1 MIDDNVRSQSLL
13 MNGRSRQQSFFWR
26 VLATIGPGL
35 MVCFADTDGPC
46 LITAADSGA
55 VYGYKLLM
63 LQIVLAPI
71 LFVAQELTV
80 RLALLRGMG
89 VVGLVKADVGR
100 VWALLVAIPLLA
112 SCFFGLQSEYSAI
125 GQTMRF
131 WGWPVWV
138 TNTCITCLL
147 LVLALSGSYNCA
159 EKVGLTLGAFQ
170 MLLFITMFMAKP
182 DGQQVFDQLLDFP
195 LQDSG
200 YIKLMT
206 SNIGAVI
213 MPWMLAYQQ
222 SAICDKGLSEEGA
235 EHLLIERIDTFVG
248 SFLTQGV
255 MAAMLV
261 TIAAAVRKGEGV
273 ESVDDLLTI
282 FARVLGNENA
292 ARWVLTFAIVGAC
305 VVAAIVQTLTAS
317 WVLEELWNDR
327 SATSSQRSTGFFQM
341 KANFRARPMFYMAYV
356 VVCTVAFIVTVAT
369 DNAVDLSIFTQF
381 LNGVLMPPVIFALW
395 FLAAFRLPEEQ
406 RLRGFYKW
414 LAFALFAIC
423 SAFCLGSVAF
433 SF

>member
-1 MIDDNVRSQSLL
+1 MIDDNMRSQSLQL
-13 MNGRSRQQSFFWR
+13 NGRSHQQSLFRR

-55 VYGYKLLM
+55 EYGYRLLM
-63 LQIVLAPI
+63 LQILLAPI

-80 RLALLRGMG
+80 RLGLLRGMG
-89 VVGLVKADVGR
+89 VVGLVKADAGKT
-100 VWALLVAIPLLA
+100 WALLVAIPLLA
-112 SCFFGLQSEYSAI
+112 SCFFGLQSEYSVI
-125 GQTMRF
+125 GQTMTF

-138 TNTCITCLL
+138 TNSCITCLL

-159 EKVGLTLGAFQ
+159 EKVGLTLGACQ

-182 DGQQVFDQLLDFP
+182 DGKQVLDQLVQFP
-195 LQDSG
+195 VQDSG
-200 YIKLMT
+200 YIKLVT

-222 SAICDKGLSEEGA
+222 SAICDKGLSEGGA

-255 MAAMLV
+255 MAAMLITV
-261 TIAAAVRKGEGV
+261 GAAIQPGKTV

-282 FARVLGNENA
+282 FARVLGSENG
-292 ARWVLTFAIVGAC
+292 ARWLLTFAIVGAC

-327 SATSSQRSTGFFQM
+327 PSTRLQRSMGFFHI
-341 KANFRARPMFYMAYV
+341 KSNLRARPMFYMSYV
-356 VVCTVAFIVTVAT
+356 VVCTVAFIVTVST
-369 DNAVDLSIFTQF
+369 DNAVDLSIFTEF
-381 LNGVLMPPVIFALW
+381 LNGVLMPPIIFALW

-423 SAFCLGSVAF
+423 SAFCLGSIAF